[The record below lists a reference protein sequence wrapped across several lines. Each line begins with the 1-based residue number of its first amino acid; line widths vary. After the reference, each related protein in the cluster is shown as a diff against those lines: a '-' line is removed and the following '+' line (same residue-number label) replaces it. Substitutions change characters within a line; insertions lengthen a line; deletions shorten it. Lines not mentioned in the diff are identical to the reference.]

1 MIVRV
6 VIGGMFMIGVLVAL
20 AFVWPMHFMS
30 PLPSG
35 KIAGTDIIAVRNRI
49 NNLFFIPSEKEWIV
63 VDAGSDA
70 KAVMQEMERLGIDG
84 KKVTGVFLT
93 HTDYDHVAS
102 LPFFPNATIYM
113 SKWEKQ
119 MIDGSTRRQLLKKNR
134 LPKSADFNRIVW
146 FTEDDRISVK
156 EHNVRMICAP
166 GHTKGSAIYVVDEQ
180 YVFSGDAFRVVNGDI
195 RVHPYT
201 MDRVQAEKTIQ
212 SIKGELQRYE
222 KVFTAHYGIL

>member
-6 VIGGMFMIGVLVAL
+6 VIGSIFGIGVLVAL

-30 PLPSG
+30 PLQSG
-35 KIAGTDIIAVRNRI
+35 KIDGTDIIAVRNRI
-49 NNLFFIPSEKEWIV
+49 NNLFFIPSGKNWIV

-102 LPFFPNATIYM
+102 LPLFPNATIYM

-146 FTEDDRISVK
+146 LTEDDRISIK
-156 EHNVRMICAP
+156 EHDVRMIWAP
-166 GHTKGSAIYVVDEQ
+166 GHTKGSAIYVVDE
-180 YVFSGDAFRVVNGDI
+180 
-195 RVHPYT
+195 
-201 MDRVQAEKTIQ
+201 
-212 SIKGELQRYE
+212 
-222 KVFTAHYGIL
+222 

>member
-6 VIGGMFMIGVLVAL
+6 VIGSIFGIGVLVAL

-30 PLPSG
+30 PLQSG
-35 KIAGTDIIAVRNRI
+35 KIDGTDIIAVRNRI
-49 NNLFFIPSEKEWIV
+49 NNLFFIPSGKNWIV

-102 LPFFPNATIYM
+102 LPLFPNATIYM

-146 FTEDDRISVK
+146 LTEDDRISIK
-156 EHNVRMICAP
+156 EHDVRMIWAP

-180 YVFSGDAFRVVNGDI
+180 YVFSGDAFRVVDGDI

-201 MDRVQAEKTIQ
+201 MDRVQAEQTIQ